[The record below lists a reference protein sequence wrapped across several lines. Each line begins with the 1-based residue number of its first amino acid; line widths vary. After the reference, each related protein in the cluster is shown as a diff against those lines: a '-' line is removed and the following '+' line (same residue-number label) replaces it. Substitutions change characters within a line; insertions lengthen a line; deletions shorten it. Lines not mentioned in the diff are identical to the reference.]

1 MPRPTP
7 APPPPPP
14 PPAARDVDVERDALI
29 AMRADG
35 TLDALRAR
43 AVERVRADPEMKTF
57 TEFAARASQTLRD
70 PRARRASR
78 KDLVDALFRECG
90 GQILEQADRRVW
102 EALTDTR
109 DELGRAAYEA
119 TFAAMEDARRAR

>member
-7 APPPPPP
+7 APPP
-14 PPAARDVDVERDALI
+14 PPAARDVDVERDALT
-29 AMRADG
+29 AMRKDG

-78 KDLVDALFRECG
+78 KDLVDALFHECG
-90 GQILEQADRRVW
+90 GQILKQADQKVW

-109 DELGRAAYEA
+109 GVRGDVRG
-119 TFAAMEDARRAR
+119 D

>member
-7 APPPPPP
+7 APPP
-14 PPAARDVDVERDALI
+14 PPAARDVDVERDALT
-29 AMRADG
+29 AMRKDG

-78 KDLVDALFRECG
+78 KDLVDALFRECSGPEGVG
-90 GQILEQADRRVW
+90 GAD
-102 EALTDTR
+102 
-109 DELGRAAYEA
+109 GY
-119 TFAAMEDARRAR
+119 ARRTRRRSRRLRTRVARDR

>member
-7 APPPPPP
+7 APPP
-14 PPAARDVDVERDALI
+14 PPAARDVDVERDALT
-29 AMRADG
+29 AMRKDG
-35 TLDALRAR
+35 TRDALRAR
-43 AVERVRADPEMKTF
+43 AGERVRADPEMKTF

-78 KDLVDALFRECG
+78 KDLVDALFHECG
-90 GQILEQADRRVW
+90 GQILKQADQKVW